1 MGLLCYVC
9 LKACLI
15 KLLLCNWIL
24 YIRKSISEVAEPFN
38 VLGNCTEVFW
48 MPRITFRIYFFPN
61 WEHFGCL
68 PLDGYTESSFAGSRG
83 RQPLTSASNLI
94 CISSIFFSC
103 SVSDY
108 VMQLSFPSPKL
119 LFSGGWRK
127 SLPWR
132 NKPNK
137 MIHLILVLFSGTLY
151 AKAVLKL
158 YIPTSR

>member
-1 MGLLCYVC
+1 
-9 LKACLI
+9 
-15 KLLLCNWIL
+15 
-24 YIRKSISEVAEPFN
+24 
-38 VLGNCTEVFW
+38 

-68 PLDGYTESSFAGSRG
+68 PLDGYTESRFARSRG
-83 RQPLTSASNLI
+83 RQPLTSASNLF

-103 SVSDY
+103 SASDY

-137 MIHLILVLFSGTLY
+137 MIYLILVLFSGTLY
-151 AKAVLKL
+151 AKAMLKL
-158 YIPTSR
+158 YIPTSRKKEHLECCVQQTLALVLVTGQIQNQV